1 MKTISISLSKVCLGA
16 ACGALVISAHA
27 DSLWVKATTPKSMVA
42 DRRAVAVGDI
52 ITIIVQENSTA
63 TKNNNTQTEKS
74 SGLDASIAS
83 FLYSPDASGLLS
95 HNGKLPAI
103 SVTSKNSF
111 DGGGKIN
118 NSEKIVA
125 RVAVRVIDALP
136 NNTLVF
142 EGRRKT
148 AFSGETQDI
157 ILRGV
162 VRTEDIT
169 SSNTVF
175 SYNVADATIQFI
187 STGTL
192 SDNQKKGW
200 FTKVW
205 DKITPF

>member
-1 MKTISISLSKVCLGA
+1 MKIISVLLSKAWVVA
-16 ACGALVISAHA
+16 ACVVLSVGARA
-27 DSLWVKATTPKSMVA
+27 DSLWSKSSTPKSMLS

-52 ITIIVQENSTA
+52 VTIIVQETSTA
-63 TKNNNTQTEKS
+63 TKNNNTQTDKS

-83 FLYSPDASGLLS
+83 FLYSPDASGLLT

-103 SVTSKNSF
+103 SVKSSSSF

-125 RVAVRVIDALP
+125 RVAVRVVDVLP

-162 VRTEDIT
+162 VRSEDIT
-169 SSNTVF
+169 ASNTVF

-187 STGTL
+187 SSGTL